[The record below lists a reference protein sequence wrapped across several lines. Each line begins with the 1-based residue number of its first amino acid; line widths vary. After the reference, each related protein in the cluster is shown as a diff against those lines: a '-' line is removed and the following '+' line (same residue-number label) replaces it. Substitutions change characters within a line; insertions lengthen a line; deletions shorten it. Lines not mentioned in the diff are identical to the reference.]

1 MKHFSKKG
9 QSMTEYVLVLM
20 LCVIT
25 AWVGTNFFKTR
36 LKNVYRKASTARAG
50 VQGMLP

>member
-1 MKHFSKKG
+1 MKYIGKKG
-9 QSMTEYVLVLM
+9 QSLTEYVLVLM

-25 AWVGTNFFKTR
+25 AWVGTNFFKVR
-36 LKNVYRKASTARAG
+36 LKNVYRSASSSRAG